1 MRVRCSALAAIAAFA
16 AFAPAF
22 AENTTCPSAERDNN
36 APVPFSG
43 LVASS
48 DPPTIVASS
57 GISADLIAK
66 VSEGHQV
73 TINFTGGASP
83 VYAFLIEL
91 GGEDAA
97 YASMETS
104 FQSMTGSEADGT
116 SVFNRFVNDWKV
128 ATEGFQ
134 YKGNGG
140 YACACSQKKETAAGL
155 YYAAGPDDTNERL
168 GASAI
173 HEMAHAVQMMKGD
186 QPPVWLVEGGAVHL
200 DCLLNQKLSFS
211 SVSYREMMTSRG
223 GMFSDGI
230 IDGFMAYYASPHGQS
245 TGLKGGETWCDP
257 GPCGGADTVATINA
271 GATAPHGGQYNA
283 QLLFYHVGAVA
294 TAWAIHN
301 ANKTTATFWQSSSE
315 GFWNAI
321 TPWDGYDGRDG
332 YAGDCPEDK
341 GWKKA
346 FTSFSGHDDMD
357 AFYAEFNAWAR
368 TATESD
374 VLAILEPE
382 DDVETMIADVFD
394 PCDAVSGT
402 AHDPCGASSA
412 AAPACADGGLTPTAA
427 EGDAATNDAEG
438 DAATND
444 GTAAEASSAAGIAL
458 GALGTVL
465 AGVATLTA

>member
-22 AENTTCPSAERDNN
+22 AENITCPSAERDNN

-200 DCLLNQKLSFS
+200 DCLLNKKLSS
-211 SVSYREMMTSRG
+211 SSDSYSRMMTSKG
-223 GMFSDGI
+223 GMFSNGI
-230 IDGFMAYYASPHGQS
+230 IEGFLAYYASPHGQS
-245 TGLKGGETWCDP
+245 TGLKGGETWCDSET
-257 GPCGGADTVATINA
+257 PCGTADTVATINA
-271 GATAPHGGQYNA
+271 GAALIFGMQVNA
-283 QLLFYHVGAVA
+283 QLLFYHVGAIA

-301 ANKTTATFWQSSSE
+301 ANKTSATLWQSSSE

-321 TPWDGYDGRDG
+321 TPWDGYGG
-332 YAGDCPEDK
+332 NGWPSDCPEDK

-357 AFYAEFNAWAR
+357 AFYSAFHAWAT
-368 TATESD
+368 TATKSD
-374 VLAILEPE
+374 VLAILEPDE
-382 DDVETMIADVFD
+382 DVEVMYSGVFN
-394 PCDAVSGT
+394 PQCAMSGT
-402 AHDPCGASSA
+402 AHDPCGAEVAAVESEGECWTADPSAASTVTSGDGTASESSA
-412 AAPACADGGLTPTAA
+412 AARIVRFWT
-427 EGDAATNDAEG
+427 
-438 DAATND
+438 
-444 GTAAEASSAAGIAL
+444 
-458 GALGTVL
+458 LGTVL
-465 AGVATLTA
+465 AAAATLTM

>member
-200 DCLLNQKLSFS
+200 DCLLNKKLSS
-211 SVSYREMMTSRG
+211 SSDSYSRMMTSKG
-223 GMFSDGI
+223 GMFSNGI
-230 IDGFMAYYASPHGQS
+230 IEGFLAYYASPHGQS
-245 TGLKGGETWCDP
+245 TGLKGGETWCDSET
-257 GPCGGADTVATINA
+257 PCGTADTVATINA
-271 GATAPHGGQYNA
+271 GAALIFGMQVNA
-283 QLLFYHVGAVA
+283 QLLFYHVGAIA

-301 ANKTTATFWQSSSE
+301 ANKTSATLWQSSSE

-321 TPWDGYDGRDG
+321 TPWDGYGG
-332 YAGDCPEDK
+332 NGWPSDCPEDK

-357 AFYAEFNAWAR
+357 AFYSAFHAWAT
-368 TATESD
+368 TATKSD
-374 VLAILEPE
+374 VLAILEPDE
-382 DDVETMIADVFD
+382 DVEVMYSGVFN
-394 PCDAVSGT
+394 PQCAMSGT
-402 AHDPCGASSA
+402 AHDPCGAEVAAVESEGECWTADPSAASTVTSGDGTASESSA
-412 AAPACADGGLTPTAA
+412 AARIVRFWT
-427 EGDAATNDAEG
+427 
-438 DAATND
+438 
-444 GTAAEASSAAGIAL
+444 
-458 GALGTVL
+458 LGTVL
-465 AGVATLTA
+465 AAAATLTM